1 MRGCWT
7 GLVLAALLPV
17 AAVADDALP
26 KARAWVQQALRAELR
41 EGGDLNRIASLAFP
55 VVTDVRRIGDADSRA
70 ALGELARHLAGLEV
84 AGLDCTQLPDV
95 VLAGGFV
102 REAGAAV
109 DVSAAAARLADCHLD
124 SALFD
129 TANALVFACR
139 YAGWDHAVRLP
150 GALARLA
157 AAQREDGAFV
167 GEGGRT
173 SYYLTSHA
181 VLALHW
187 CGGDPKAVA
196 SGAQYLQARLA
207 SFRDRGFNDGLAES
221 LIFLRWLGV
230 DVPERSGYLDALQAR
245 VQPDGGLCFAEQ
257 PGCTPHWHA
266 TSLLLELLLE

>member
-1 MRGCWT
+1 M
-7 GLVLAALLPV
+7 LVPWLAV
-17 AAVADDALP
+17 AAADDALP
-26 KARAWVQQALRAELR
+26 RTRAWVQQALEAELVP
-41 EGGDLNRIASLAFP
+41 GGDVNKIASLAFP
-55 VVTDVRRIGDADSRA
+55 LVTDVRRTGDAASRA
-70 ALGELARHLAGLEV
+70 VLARLARHLATVDVE
-84 AGLDCTQLPDV
+84 GLDCGQLPDV
-95 VLAGGFV
+95 VLAGGF
-102 REAGAAV
+102 AGEVGETV
-109 DVSAAAARLADCHLD
+109 DVSPAAARLADCHLD
-124 SALFD
+124 AALFD

-139 YAGWDHAVRLP
+139 YAGWDHAARLP

-196 SGAQYLQARLA
+196 SGAEYLLARLA
-207 SFRDRGFNDGLAES
+207 SCRDRGFNDGLAES

-230 DVPERSGYLDALQAR
+230 DVPDRGGYLAVLQER
-245 VQPDGGLCFAEQ
+245 IQPDGGLCFAEE
-257 PGCTPHWHA
+257 PGCAAHWHP